1 MRGRKLSDL
10 VGCLILVLLVV
21 VLAMVAFPRD
31 TYADVRSTVLTAEVP
46 EKITPTPSPTATP
59 TPVVKKSSSGSGGGS
74 STPVTKSS
82 GTAAARS
89 QNAKTSDNTNL
100 NLWVSLLLLTGI
112 ITVFLY
118 KKQRNRK

>member
-21 VLAMVAFPRD
+21 VLAMVVFPRD

-82 GTAAARS
+82 GTAVARS

-100 NLWVSLLLLTGI
+100 NLWVSPLLLTGI

>member
-21 VLAMVAFPRD
+21 VLAMVVFPRD

-46 EKITPTPSPTATP
+46 EKITPTP
-59 TPVVKKSSSGSGGGS
+59 VVKKSSSGSRGGS